1 MEFVDT
7 HCHLN
12 FQSYSDDLVEVIA
25 RASQNGVNHIVV
37 PGPRI
42 QPPLRLTWQNKFPTV
57 FAAVGVHPGDV
68 DGFQLHEVKAFEDF
82 LSSNKVVA
90 IGEIGLDYYHRQD
103 QKELQQEILKI
114 FLHLA
119 KDSNKPVILHSRESL
134 NDLFDILYITRHP
147 ANFSA
152 HGVFHMRLK
161 VTMKMQ
167 RKPALWGSTWCR
179 WANYL

>member
-37 PGPRI
+37 PGVD
-42 QPPLRLTWQNKFPTV
+42 LESSRLAVDLADKFPTV

-119 KDSNKPVILHSRESL
+119 KDSNKPVILHSRES
-134 NDLFDILYITRHP
+134 
-147 ANFSA
+147 
-152 HGVFHMRLK
+152 
-161 VTMKMQ
+161 
-167 RKPALWGSTWCR
+167 
-179 WANYL
+179 